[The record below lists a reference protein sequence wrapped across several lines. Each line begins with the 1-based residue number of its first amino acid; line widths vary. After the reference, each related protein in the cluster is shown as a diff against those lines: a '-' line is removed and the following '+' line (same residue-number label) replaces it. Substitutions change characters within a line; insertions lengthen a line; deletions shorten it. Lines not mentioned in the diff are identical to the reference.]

1 MYISYFIKSRY
12 KSGGFLTLYYLLY
25 FFSLILK
32 SILIIT
38 LDLVSIFMLL
48 RKTSTSYFNHPNQ
61 ARVLRLNNEW
71 TILVEDDDV

>member
-1 MYISYFIKSRY
+1 
-12 KSGGFLTLYYLLY
+12 
-25 FFSLILK
+25 
-32 SILIIT
+32 
-38 LDLVSIFMLL
+38 MLL